1 MEITPFMREA
11 VKGGSS
17 KGLESVIDVDDLS
30 HWSKRTR
37 SPSGVY
43 DPNKFRFYAAFQT
56 YENYFGVATPLVE
69 RAIDQLSLCDTNIP
83 IWFATKDWYYL
94 HSVSCLS
101 GRNPTHQLA
110 NAYYNTGV

>member
-1 MEITPFMREA
+1 MREA

-69 RAIDQLSLCDTNIP
+69 KAVDQPSLRDTNIP
-83 IWFATKDWYYL
+83 IWFTTKDWNYL
-94 HSVSCLS
+94 LS
-101 GRNPTHQLA
+101 NLDDAYVNMVKEFYANVIVEEIGRAH
-110 NAYYNTGV
+110 V